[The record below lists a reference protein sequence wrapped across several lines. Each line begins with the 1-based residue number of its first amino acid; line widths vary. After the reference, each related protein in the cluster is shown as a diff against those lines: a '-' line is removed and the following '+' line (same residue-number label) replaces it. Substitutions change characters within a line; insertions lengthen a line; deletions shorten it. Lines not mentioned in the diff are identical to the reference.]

1 MKPTVPLNVLSN
13 AARMDQEDIINQ
25 VHSMIDSSNYNR
37 AERKQLVKAL
47 KKTNKLSEKAQTKLD
62 HSAKEEYH
70 ALLEQDFIHFF
81 AALAITMKQRYYWR
95 EDENNDQISSLLES
109 VEKTLE
115 KYSNLNYTTEDLAKL
130 AEEETGIEL
139 RTK

>member
-1 MKPTVPLNVLSN
+1 ML
-13 AARMDQEDIINQ
+13 
-25 VHSMIDSSNYNR
+25 
-37 AERKQLVKAL
+37 
-47 KKTNKLSEKAQTKLD
+47 
-62 HSAKEEYH
+62 
-70 ALLEQDFIHFF
+70 LLEQDFIHFF

-139 RTK
+139 RAK